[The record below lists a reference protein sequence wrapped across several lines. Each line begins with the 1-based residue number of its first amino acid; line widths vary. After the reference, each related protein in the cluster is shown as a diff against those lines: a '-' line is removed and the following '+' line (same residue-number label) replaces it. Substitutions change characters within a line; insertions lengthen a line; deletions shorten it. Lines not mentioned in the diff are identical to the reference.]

1 MAQFICKNNK
11 FVCFDTS
18 KCARRLANFKVAHQ
32 AEKDFMGSF
41 DVADFASKLI
51 IYMVVWLFA
60 VSAHEA
66 AHAWMSLKHGDDT
79 AYLLGRVTLN
89 PVPHI
94 DPIGTLLLPIIGFL
108 VSYGGATNFPLI
120 AWGKP
125 TPVNPLRWRNK
136 DLANVMVSLAGIAV
150 NLLIAIVVTIILR
163 VAIAYG
169 AFTPENIQTGI
180 TAPIFTLLFSTIL
193 LNVGLAIFNLL
204 PFPPLDGSRA
214 LQSILPKSFEPIFD
228 LLETYGFLILLV
240 LVQVGLI
247 RYIVGPI
254 NNLVINLLFYP
265 LS

>member
-1 MAQFICKNNK
+1 MG
-11 FVCFDTS
+11 FDI
-18 KCARRLANFKVAHQ
+18 
-32 AEKDFMGSF
+32 
-41 DVADFASKLI
+41 ADFASKLI

-66 AHAWMSLKHGDDT
+66 AHAWMSWKHGDDT

-94 DPIGTLLLPIIGFL
+94 DPLGTLLLPILGFL
-108 VSYGGATNFPLI
+108 VSYGGAANFPLI

-125 TPVNPLRWRNK
+125 TPVNPLRWRRK
-136 DLANVMVSLAGIAV
+136 DLANVMVSLAGIAT
-150 NLLIAIVVTIILR
+150 NLLIAVVVTIILR

-180 TAPIFTLLFSTIL
+180 TGPIFTLLFSTIL

-204 PFPPLDGSRA
+204 PFPPLDGSKA
-214 LQSILPKSFEPIFD
+214 LQSILPRSFEPVFE
-228 LLETYGFLILLV
+228 LLETYGFLILLI
-240 LVQVGLI
+240 LVQLGII
-247 RYIVGPI
+247 RFIVVPI
-254 NNLVINLLFYP
+254 NNLVLSLLFYP